1 MRLVTVLAL
10 AAAALLSAC
19 AGSGSPRAPQP
30 APVVH
35 PAGATGAQLLPAGY
49 VCQDCAMGFIVTAI
63 RPPAHG
69 LMLAR
74 GGFMTPQS
82 LWLVVD
88 YDNARVTRVV
98 TAASRDAAGNF
109 ALRRVAQ
116 DGAALSAGQ
125 LSDLRSDADA
135 VWGAQHTMRSTS
147 STDMTWSLY
156 LIDGRAVRHEFGIG
170 RPGEDAA
177 KLADTLDNIV
187 RLHFGR

>member
-1 MRLVTVLAL
+1 MRPVIVLAL
-10 AAAALLSAC
+10 TVAALLSAC
-19 AGSGSPRAPQP
+19 AGSDTPRTPQP

-49 VCQDCAMGFIVTAI
+49 VCQDCAMDFIVTAI

-88 YDNARVTRVV
+88 YDSGRITRVV

-109 ALRRVAQ
+109 TLQRVAQ
-116 DGAALSAGQ
+116 EGAALSEGQ
-125 LSDLRSDADA
+125 LRGIRSDADA
-135 VWGAQHTMRSTS
+135 IWGALHTMRSTS

-170 RPGEDAA
+170 LPGEDAA
-177 KLADTLDNIV
+177 KLADTLDNVV
-187 RLHFGR
+187 RQQFGR